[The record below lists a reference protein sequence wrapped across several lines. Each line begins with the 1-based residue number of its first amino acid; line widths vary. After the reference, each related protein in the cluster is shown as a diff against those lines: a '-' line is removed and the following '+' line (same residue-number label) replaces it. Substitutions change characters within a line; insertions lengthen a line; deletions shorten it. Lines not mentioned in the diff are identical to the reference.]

1 MEGKRV
7 SAKELKEA
15 LAADLDQLAEAMA
28 EAMNAARDGQIIA
41 DSEEPVRDAHAVF
54 RQQAF
59 EKALSLLQAK
69 QEAFSPSGPGATE
82 QRAAGDHASDGQRAR
97 RHP

>member
-7 SAKELKEA
+7 SAQELKQA
-15 LAADLDQLAEAMA
+15 LVGELDQLAEAMA
-28 EAMNAARDGQIIA
+28 KALNAAQDGRIIA

-59 EKALSLLQAK
+59 QKALGLLQAK
-69 QEAFSPSGPGATE
+69 QEAFSPSGSRTE
-82 QRAAGDHASDGQRAR
+82 EQGSASDHASDGQRACR
-97 RHP
+97 RK